1 MRSFYKEI
9 SGSNFLSLLLEIH
22 HWYFFSSVHTAAWKT
37 WLSASLGRMQTTKRE
52 LVTGATG
59 WRLFARIQTIARG
72 DFFESLVVSS
82 VPDAEVLSSY
92 TSELALPTYAYLAS
106 TTSSPSLDI
115 TAVLDHV
122 MTLLESDAV
131 IKQMIPE
138 DDQENFLDLMRSQ
151 LNLGMQKWSKYTK
164 SM

>member
-1 MRSFYKEI
+1 
-9 SGSNFLSLLLEIH
+9 
-22 HWYFFSSVHTAAWKT
+22 
-37 WLSASLGRMQTTKRE
+37 
-52 LVTGATG
+52 
-59 WRLFARIQTIARG
+59 
-72 DFFESLVVSS
+72 
-82 VPDAEVLSSY
+82 
-92 TSELALPTYAYLAS
+92 
-106 TTSSPSLDI
+106 
-115 TAVLDHV
+115 